1 MKWQVIMFIKISFG
15 ILQVDSDK
23 VNPVS
28 KE

>member
-1 MKWQVIMFIKISFG
+1 MKWQGIMFIKISFG
-15 ILQVDSDK
+15 ILQVDRDK

>member
-1 MKWQVIMFIKISFG
+1 MKWQGIMFIKTSFG
-15 ILQVDSDK
+15 ILQVDNNK